1 MRRYYSAS
9 LDPSISVLL
18 DILSCGRYVEQ
29 SQQHIPVLRL
39 IEELGL
45 DAIVD
50 LHHVMAVNSNTQS
63 LGIRLFVA
71 PFGKLTGRQRGVQ
84 LLGHS
89 IAEGRG
95 GNIRAQLLTHIMVQ
109 HPLLNA
115 FEPVNTQLAGNLA
128 LGTPGR
134 HIDFRVAA
142 SELSGLLSSHTEA
155 VAKVHGD
162 AVFLYRHIL
171 HRDEQNSD
179 LLMRLYNK

>member
-1 MRRYYSAS
+1 
-9 LDPSISVLL
+9 
-18 DILSCGRYVEQ
+18 
-29 SQQHIPVLRL
+29 
-39 IEELGL
+39 
-45 DAIVD
+45 
-50 LHHVMAVNSNTQS
+50 MAVNSNTQS

-84 LLGHS
+84 LIGHS

-171 HRDEQNSD
+171 HIVEVALALRAGRFSQIHNRPSITLPRSIPVPSGSGTGSSPTDHRNRQ
-179 LLMRLYNK
+179 